1 MGQETIATAPAARR
15 RMTPRDV
22 AESFRTATP
31 LELLFDLCFVVAIAQ
46 SAAGLHHALASG
58 HVGDGLLSYA
68 MTFFA
73 IWWAWMNFSWFA
85 SAYDTDDVPYRIAAM
100 VQITGA
106 LILAAG
112 IPRAFEQRDFSI
124 AVLGYVV
131 MRTALVANWLRAAA
145 SDPEGRGTA
154 LRYAVGV
161 TLVEAAWVVML
172 TIPSGIRLW
181 AWLFLACADLSV
193 PVWAER
199 RHRTAWHP
207 RHIAERYGL
216 FTLIV
221 LGESILAATLAV
233 QGALDAEQAGAGL
246 YGVAAGGLLIVFSM
260 WWLYFAKPAHRF
272 LTSNRAAFLWGYGH
286 YLVFGSAA
294 AVGAGLSAAVDDAT
308 GHFHGGAIARG
319 AVVTVPVA
327 VFLLAVWWLQH
338 RPHQV
343 SLSHKVLVP
352 GAAVLV
358 LAGTFTPVPVP
369 ATGVVLAVV
378 VTIAVLVARRESAA
392 ARSQLTVTP

>member
-1 MGQETIATAPAARR
+1 
-15 RMTPRDV
+15 MTPRDV

>member
-1 MGQETIATAPAARR
+1 MSQETSVITPPGGR

-22 AESFRTATP
+22 TESLRAATP
-31 LELLFDLCFVVAIAQ
+31 LELLFDLCFVVAVAQ

-85 SAYDTDDVPYRIAAM
+85 SAYDTDDVPYRIAAL

-112 IPRAFEQRDFSI
+112 IPRAFEHRDFTI

-145 SDPEGRGTA
+145 ADPEGRGTA
-154 LRYAVGV
+154 LRYAAGI
-161 TLVEAAWVVML
+161 TAVEAAWVVML
-172 TIPSGIRLW
+172 TLPSGIRLW
-181 AWLFLACADLSV
+181 AWLLLACADVSV

-207 RHIAERYGL
+207 HHIAERHGL

-233 QGALDAEQAGAGL
+233 QGAVDTEQATADL
-246 YGVAAGGLLIVFSM
+246 YGVAGGGLLIVFSM

-286 YLVFGSAA
+286 YLVLGSAA
-294 AVGAGLSAAVDDAT
+294 AVGAGLSAAVDGAT
-308 GHFHGGAIARG
+308 GHFHGGAVARG

-327 VFLLAVWWLQH
+327 VFLLTVWWLQH

-343 SLSHKVLVP
+343 SRSHKVLVP
-352 GAAVLV
+352 GAAALV
-358 LAGTFTPVPVP
+358 LAATFVPMP
-369 ATGVVLAVV
+369 ALATGAVLAALVAV
-378 VTIAVLVARRESAA
+378 AVLIARREGAA
-392 ARSQLTVTP
+392 AGHG